1 MIKAIFFDIDGTLV
15 SFRTHEISPKVME
28 DLYALRGKGIKL
40 FIASG
45 RHYLVMDNLQ
55 DFPFDGYISMN
66 GSLVTVGGEVVSCRT
81 LGADTARKVGLMCRQ
96 HGLPAVAF
104 CRGSY
109 GISMQNDLTRKTFEM
124 IRLHDVPLYSWDS
137 LVYEDVCQFTIFA
150 DRRQEKELF
159 TEGLDSVTLSRWFP
173 SFFDMNTKGLSKADG
188 IAAVI
193 ERFGIT
199 ADEVMAFGDG
209 GNDSE
214 MLKYAGTGIA
224 MGNADD
230 TARSAADYVTLT
242 VDQDGISHALRHFGL
257 L

>member
-1 MIKAIFFDIDGTLV
+1 
-15 SFRTHEISPKVME
+15 
-28 DLYALRGKGIKL
+28 
-40 FIASG
+40 
-45 RHYLVMDNLQ
+45 
-55 DFPFDGYISMN
+55 
-66 GSLVTVGGEVVSCRT
+66 
-81 LGADTARKVGLMCRQ
+81 
-96 HGLPAVAF
+96 
-104 CRGSY
+104 
-109 GISMQNDLTRKTFEM
+109 
-124 IRLHDVPLYSWDS
+124 
-137 LVYEDVCQFTIFA
+137 
-150 DRRQEKELF
+150 
-159 TEGLDSVTLSRWFP
+159 
-173 SFFDMNTKGLSKADG
+173 MNTKGLSKADG

>member
-1 MIKAIFFDIDGTLV
+1 M
-15 SFRTHEISPKVME
+15 
-28 DLYALRGKGIKL
+28 
-40 FIASG
+40 
-45 RHYLVMDNLQ
+45 
-55 DFPFDGYISMN
+55 
-66 GSLVTVGGEVVSCRT
+66 
-81 LGADTARKVGLMCRQ
+81 
-96 HGLPAVAF
+96 
-104 CRGSY
+104 
-109 GISMQNDLTRKTFEM
+109 
-124 IRLHDVPLYSWDS
+124 
-137 LVYEDVCQFTIFA
+137 
-150 DRRQEKELF
+150 
-159 TEGLDSVTLSRWFP
+159 TLSRWFP

-193 ERFGIT
+193 ERFSIT